1 MIWIIRLFL
10 LLYAVLYFG
19 LGAWAIIDPVKD
31 ALELNNIP
39 SFMDAVG
46 LKVSAEIGYS
56 EVAGVYGG
64 INVLVG
70 LLCLVGIFSKYV
82 AKKVLSLLAFLT
94 FAIAFG
100 RYLLSL
106 IPTAPGFLNTFFIF
120 EVVTFLICIVFL
132 FGVCYLFSGYLLLF
146 FLSFTGFPVSDI
158 ILLFLLLFI
167 FWFVLF
173 SL

>member
-1 MIWIIRLFL
+1 MIWAIRIFLFL
-10 LLYAVLYFG
+10 YFLIYFV
-19 LGAWAIIDPVKD
+19 LGAWAIIDPVR
-31 ALELNNIP
+31 ENINESLP
-39 SFMDAVG
+39 SFMVAVG
-46 LKVSAEIGYS
+46 LSVTAPIGYS

-120 EVVTFLICIVFL
+120 EVITFLICIVFL
-132 FGVCYLFSGYLLLF
+132 TYIRLNESNQKR
-146 FLSFTGFPVSDI
+146 DI
-158 ILLFLLLFI
+158 SQITENE
-167 FWFVLF
+167 
-173 SL
+173 SNA

>member
-1 MIWIIRLFL
+1 M
-10 LLYAVLYFG
+10 V
-19 LGAWAIIDPVKD
+19 
-31 ALELNNIP
+31 
-39 SFMDAVG
+39 AVG
-46 LKVSAEIGYS
+46 LSVTAPIGYS

-106 IPTAPGFLNTFFIF
+106 IPTAPGFLNAFFIF
-120 EVVTFLICIVFL
+120 EVVTFFICIIFL
-132 FGVCYLFSGYLLLF
+132 IYLRLNE
-146 FLSFTGFPVSDI
+146 SDQKRDI
-158 ILLFLLLFI
+158 SQ
-167 FWFVLF
+167 VTENE
-173 SL
+173 SNA

>member
-1 MIWIIRLFL
+1 MIWTIRIFLFL
-10 LLYAVLYFG
+10 YFLIYFL
-19 LGAWAIIDPVKD
+19 LGAWAIIDPFRD
-31 ALELNNIP
+31 ILIESFP
-39 SFMDAVG
+39 SFMVAVG
-46 LKVSAEIGYS
+46 LSVTAPIGYS

-106 IPTAPGFLNTFFIF
+106 IPTAPGFLNAFFIF
-120 EVVTFLICIVFL
+120 EVVTFFICIIFL
-132 FGVCYLFSGYLLLF
+132 IYLRLNE
-146 FLSFTGFPVSDI
+146 SDQKRDI
-158 ILLFLLLFI
+158 SQ
-167 FWFVLF
+167 VTENE
-173 SL
+173 SNA

>member
-1 MIWIIRLFL
+1 MIWTIRIFLFL
-10 LLYAVLYFG
+10 YFLIYFL
-19 LGAWAIIDPVKD
+19 LGAWAIIDPVRD
-31 ALELNNIP
+31 TLSESLP
-39 SFMDAVG
+39 SFMVAVG
-46 LKVSAEIGYS
+46 LSVTAPIGYS

-132 FGVCYLFSGYLLLF
+132 TYLRLNE
-146 FLSFTGFPVSDI
+146 PDQNRDI
-158 ILLFLLLFI
+158 TQINENE
-167 FWFVLF
+167 
-173 SL
+173 SNA

>member
-1 MIWIIRLFL
+1 MIWAIRIFLFL
-10 LLYAVLYFG
+10 YFLIYFV
-19 LGAWAIIDPVKD
+19 LGAWAIIDPVR
-31 ALELNNIP
+31 ENIKESLP
-39 SFMDAVG
+39 SFMVAVG
-46 LKVSAEIGYS
+46 LSVTAPIGYS

-132 FGVCYLFSGYLLLF
+132 TYLRLNE
-146 FLSFTGFPVSDI
+146 PDQNRDI
-158 ILLFLLLFI
+158 TQINENE
-167 FWFVLF
+167 
-173 SL
+173 SNA

>member
-1 MIWIIRLFL
+1 MIWTIRIFLFL
-10 LLYAVLYFG
+10 YFLIYFL
-19 LGAWAIIDPVKD
+19 LGAWAIIDPVRD
-31 ALELNNIP
+31 TFSESLP
-39 SFMDAVG
+39 SFMVAVG
-46 LKVSAEIGYS
+46 LSVTAPIGYS

-64 INVLVG
+64 VNVLVG
-70 LLCLVGIFSKYV
+70 LLCLIGIFSQYV

-132 FGVCYLFSGYLLLF
+132 TYLRLNE
-146 FLSFTGFPVSDI
+146 PDQNRDI
-158 ILLFLLLFI
+158 TQINENE
-167 FWFVLF
+167 
-173 SL
+173 SNA